1 MLNLNDLQIF
11 VHVVNHGGFTA
22 ASRALGL
29 PKQTLSK
36 RVGELERRAGLRLIQ
51 RTSRSFAVT
60 DTGRELYRHAAAMVV
75 EADAAEAVILGRLA
89 EPSGTVRITA
99 SVPTTQHALAPLLP
113 KIAAAY
119 PKILVVVQ
127 ASDRFVDIV
136 QEGFDIA
143 LRDHMNPL
151 PDSGLLQRRVM
162 VEQFWL
168 IASPD
173 YLDGRAP
180 IETPGDADGLDG
192 IVMAPGDTGWVLRDP
207 QGRTETLTL
216 TPRFVTNE
224 GTTILAAVEA
234 GLGIASMPMSMV
246 RSRIAAGRL
255 RRVLPGWSSGE
266 IATTLLMP
274 HRRGLLPSVRVVA
287 DLIAENM
294 IALGNKGGVARP
306 E

>member
-36 RVGELERRAGLRLIQ
+36 RVGELERRAGLRLLQ

-99 SVPTTQHALAPLLP
+99 SVPTAQHVLAPLLP

-119 PKILVVVQ
+119 PKILVVMQ

-143 LRDHMNPL
+143 LRDHFVPL

-162 VEQFWL
+162 LEQFWL

-180 IETPGDADGLDG
+180 IETPGDANGLDG
-192 IVMAPGDTGWVLRDP
+192 IVMAQGETGWTLRDAE
-207 QGRTETLTL
+207 GRTETLTL
-216 TPRFVTNE
+216 TPRFITNE

-246 RSRIAAGRL
+246 RTRIAAGRL
-255 RRVLPGWSSGE
+255 RRVLPGWTSGE
-266 IATTLLMP
+266 VATTLLMP

-294 IALGNKGGVARP
+294 IALGNKGGVVRP